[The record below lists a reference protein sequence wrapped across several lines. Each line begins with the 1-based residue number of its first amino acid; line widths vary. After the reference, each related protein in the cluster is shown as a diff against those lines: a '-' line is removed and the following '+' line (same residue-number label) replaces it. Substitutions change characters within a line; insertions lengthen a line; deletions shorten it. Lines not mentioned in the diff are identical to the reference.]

1 MAVAPV
7 DDDSS
12 SASATTGQRVPL
24 DTILRILNTS
34 KVAYP
39 AVVFGVFLISFITYG
54 ILHAP
59 RDDNKLLRGPGGRPL
74 PVRPKPDDRQAAKPV
89 VELSASANL
98 ALRLLHTLIILT
110 FVGHA
115 VLILVQVLLYRQD
128 EWWPGQ
134 SAVVFIIGS
143 FFAWSIVLISLIDTS
158 PAPTLVHLITWS
170 SALPLELLIIA
181 SSLSLYTRPHH
192 EPTVG
197 GQQDGKYREK
207 ATPWEIV
214 EVAVQFSRAILV
226 LGCIILFVS
235 LAWKSKS
242 KSKASSASEQE
253 PLLAAGGGA
262 QQTGG
267 GAAAGNGQAYGTTPS
282 TAPAGQNGST
292 KPPKDAWAK
301 PTEPPNV
308 NWFSYIR
315 GFFILIPYLWPKESR
330 KLQGLA
336 VICFLIMISQRVL
349 NVCVPAISGMITDS
363 LSGDDVQTPWLYIG
377 LYVLF
382 KWLQGSQGVL
392 SAARTVLWIP
402 VEQYSYQAISTAAFE
417 HVHNLSAEFHMSKRT
432 GEVISALNKGS
443 AINSFLE
450 LVTFQVG
457 PMMIDLVM
465 AVGYLTLKFDIYLG
479 LVVAIT
485 TILYIYVTIRLA
497 SWRVKLRR
505 DYVNADR
512 EMEAVKND
520 SLHSWDTVKYF
531 NAEQYEFTRYRNAMV
546 VMQGFEY
553 WVRVTLAYLNSA
565 QGAVFTFALLIACF
579 IEAYRVAAGFQSV
592 GDFVILI
599 TYMAQLQGPLNF
611 FGTFYRTIQ
620 NNLISAERML
630 ELFREQPL
638 VDDREGAE
646 PLTSCTGEIEFR
658 DVNFSYDER
667 RNALSDLSF
676 YCAPGTTT
684 ALVGESGGGKS
695 TIMRMLFRYYN
706 PTSGSIL
713 VDGHDVQDLT
723 IDSLRRYI
731 GIVPQDC
738 NMFNESLLYNLRY
751 ANQDATDEEV
761 FAACRAASIHDR
773 IMDFPDGYGTVVG
786 ERGVKLSGGERQRVA
801 IARTILKNPRITL
814 LDEATAALDTET
826 EEKIQHSFAT
836 LAKGRTMLIIAHR
849 LSTIVNADQILVLKN
864 GTVVERGTHEEL
876 IGRDG
881 RYASMW
887 RKQSRA
893 QKAREEAEQLRDKA
907 RQKLKEAE
915 VDSASVTE
923 DEAESSPHGRTSSKG
938 LMPSGLGDN
947 GGSGKPP
954 GHP

>member
-1 MAVAPV
+1 MAV
-7 DDDSS
+7 DDESS
-12 SASATTGQRVPL
+12 RPQRVPL
-24 DTILRILNTS
+24 ATILRILNVS
-34 KVAYP
+34 KIAYP
-39 AVVFGVFLISFITYG
+39 AVVFGVFLIGFITYG

-74 PVRPKPDDRQAAKPV
+74 PVRAKPDRDQAAKPV
-89 VELSASANL
+89 IDLSDSAKL
-98 ALRLLHTLIILT
+98 ALRLLHTFIILT

-115 VLILVQVLLYRQD
+115 VLILAQTLIYRNDQ
-128 EWWPGQ
+128 WWPGQ
-134 SAVVFIIGS
+134 AAIVFIIGS
-143 FFAWSIVLISLIDTS
+143 FFAWSIVLISLIDTT
-158 PAPTLVHLITWS
+158 PAPTLVHLATWVL
-170 SALPLELLIIA
+170 ALPLEVLIIA

-192 EPTVG
+192 EPAVG
-197 GQQDGKYREK
+197 GQQGGQYRKK

-214 EVAVQFSRAILV
+214 EVCIHFGRAVLV
-226 LGCIILFVS
+226 LGCVILFVS
-235 LAWKSKS
+235 LAWKSN
-242 KSKASSASEQE
+242 SKAKDLPGSSSSSEQE
-253 PLLAAGGGA
+253 PLLAAGAQSGDGA
-262 QQTGG
+262 NNGHAY
-267 GAAAGNGQAYGTTPS
+267 GAAP
-282 TAPAGQNGST
+282 TAAAGQNGSA
-292 KPPKDAWAK
+292 KPKDAWAK

-336 VICFLIMISQRVL
+336 IVCFMIMISQRVL
-349 NVCVPAISGMITDS
+349 NVFVPMTSGWITDA

-382 KWLQGSQGVL
+382 KWLQGSQGIL

-402 VEQYSYQAISTAAFE
+402 VEQYSYRAISTAAFE

-457 PMMIDLVM
+457 PMMFDLVV
-465 AVGYLTLKFDIYLG
+465 AVIFLTVTFDIYLG

-531 NAEQYEFTRYRNAMV
+531 NAEQYEFSRYRNAMV

-553 WVRVTLAYLNSA
+553 WVRCTLAYLNSA

-592 GDFVILI
+592 GQFVVLI

-676 YCAPGTTT
+676 HCAPGTTT

-713 VDGHDVQDLT
+713 VDGHDVQDIT
-723 IDSLRRYI
+723 IDSLRQYI

-751 ANQDATDEEV
+751 ANQNATDEEV

-814 LDEATAALDTET
+814 LDEATAALDTDT

-876 IGRDG
+876 IAREG

-923 DEAESSPHGRTSSKG
+923 DEADSSPGGKKSQ
-938 LMPSGLGDN
+938 DN
-947 GGSGKPP
+947 LRRAGGGGGGSRKPP

>member
-1 MAVAPV
+1 MAV
-7 DDDSS
+7 DDGESS
-12 SASATTGQRVPL
+12 PSQRIPL
-24 DTILRILNTS
+24 ATILRILNIS
-34 KVAYP
+34 KIAYP
-39 AVVFGVFLISFITYG
+39 AVVFGVFLIAFVSYG
-54 ILHAP
+54 IIHAP
-59 RDDNKLLRGPGGRPL
+59 RDDNKLVRGPGGRPL
-74 PVRPKPDDRQAAKPV
+74 PVRAKPDRDQESAKATIN
-89 VELSASANL
+89 LSDSAKL
-98 ALRLLHTLIILT
+98 ALRVLHTLIILT

-115 VLILVQVLLYRQD
+115 VLILLQVLLYRKD

-134 SAVVFIIGS
+134 AAVVFVIGS
-143 FFAWSIVLISLIDTS
+143 FFAWSIVLISLIDTT
-158 PAPTLVHLITWS
+158 PAPTLVHLATWVL
-170 SALPLELLIIA
+170 ALPCELLIIA

-192 EPTVG
+192 EPAVG
-197 GQQDGKYREK
+197 GQQGGHYREK

-214 EVAVQFSRAILV
+214 EVTVHFGRAVLV
-226 LGCIILFVS
+226 LGCVILFVS

-242 KSKASSASEQE
+242 KAKDLPGSSSSEQE
-253 PLLAAGGGA
+253 PLLGAGA
-262 QQTGG
+262 QPAN
-267 GAAAGNGQAYGTTPS
+267 GANDGQAYGTTPS
-282 TAPAGQNGST
+282 AGAGQNGSA

-336 VICFLIMISQRVL
+336 IICFMIMISQRVL
-349 NVCVPAISGMITDS
+349 NVFVPMTSGWITDA

-382 KWLQGSQGVL
+382 KWLQGSQGIL

-402 VEQYSYQAISTAAFE
+402 VEQYSYRAISTAAFE

-457 PMMIDLVM
+457 PMMFDLVV
-465 AVGYLTLKFDIYLG
+465 AVIYLTITFDIYLG

-531 NAEQYEFTRYRNAMV
+531 NAEQYEFSRYRNAMI

-579 IEAYRVAAGFQSV
+579 IEAYRVAAGFQTV
-592 GDFVILI
+592 GHFVILI

-638 VDDREGAE
+638 VDDKEGAE

-676 YCAPGTTT
+676 HCAPGTTT

-713 VDGHDVQDLT
+713 VDGHDVQDIT
-723 IDSLRRYI
+723 IDSLRKYI

-751 ANQDATDEEV
+751 ANQNATDEEI

-814 LDEATAALDTET
+814 LDEATAALDTDT

-876 IGRDG
+876 IGREG

-923 DEAESSPHGRTSSKG
+923 DEAESSPGGRKSQSDDQQ
-938 LMPSGLGDN
+938 SR
-947 GGSGKPP
+947 GGAMSRKPP

>member
-1 MAVAPV
+1 MAAMA
-7 DDDSS
+7 DDDYESS
-12 SASATTGQRVPL
+12 SASSQQRLPL
-24 DTILRILNTS
+24 ATILRILTVS

-39 AVVFGVFLISFITYG
+39 AVVFGVFLIGFIAYG

-74 PVRPKPDDRQAAKPV
+74 PVRANPNNDREGASRPGATQP
-89 VELSASANL
+89 LSDSANL
-98 ALRLLHTLIILT
+98 VLRILHTLIILT

-115 VLILVQVLLYRQD
+115 LLILLQALLHRQD

-134 SAVVFIIGS
+134 AAVVFVIGS
-143 FFAWSIVLISLIDTS
+143 FFAWSIVLISLIDTT
-158 PAPTLVHLITWS
+158 PAPTLVHLATWCA
-170 SALPLELLIIA
+170 ALPLELLIIA
-181 SSLSLYTRPHH
+181 SSLGLYTRPHH
-192 EPTVG
+192 EPAVG
-197 GQQDGKYREK
+197 GLQGGRYRKK

-226 LGCIILFVS
+226 LGCILLFVS
-235 LAWKSKS
+235 LSWKSKS
-242 KSKASSASEQE
+242 KAKNASAPEQE
-253 PLLAAGGGA
+253 PLLAGGGA
-262 QQTGG
+262 V
-267 GAAAGNGQAYGTTPS
+267 NGQAYGT
-282 TAPAGQNGST
+282 GQNGSAT

-336 VICFLIMISQRVL
+336 VICFMIMISQRVL
-349 NVCVPAISGMITDS
+349 NVFVPMMSGMITDA

-377 LYVLF
+377 LYVFF

-457 PMMIDLVM
+457 PMMFDLIV
-465 AVGYLTLKFDIYLG
+465 AVIFLTLTFDIYLG

-485 TILYIYVTIRLA
+485 TILYIYVTIRMA

-531 NAEQYEFTRYRNAMV
+531 NAEQYEFTRYRNAMI

-592 GDFVILI
+592 GQFVTLI

-646 PLTSCTGEIEFR
+646 PLTSCEGEIEFR

-676 YCAPGTTT
+676 HCAPGTTT

-713 VDGHDVQDLT
+713 VDGRDVQDLT
-723 IDSLRRYI
+723 IDSLRQYI

-738 NMFNESLLYNLRY
+738 NMFNESLMYNLRY
-751 ANQDATDEEV
+751 ANQNATDEEV

-923 DEAESSPHGRTSSKG
+923 DEAESSPTNTAARTTSKG
-938 LMPSGLGDN
+938 PSGLSHDYDAT
-947 GGSGKPP
+947 GGGGKPP